1 MHTTPP
7 TLPAAIVEAWGRPA
21 MVIWSRCPVSSL
33 SFYPPFAFCFSAM
46 ALLPPPRACVVLFR
60 RGADGSLRPAE
71 QVEVLGYM
79 RDGAH
84 YSLAPGY
91 RPTAEIFEV
100 RGIRGDLSEM
110 RLLHLEDELA
120 PGEDVQAR
128 GHGRGA
134 DILHWQRVSTP
145 AGASDQA
152 AAAPTAAAVGADSS
166 NHRSDQRKSLEQL
179 LRVHRYHVK
188 CISNTVAGL
197 SQELVKSLC
206 FSARPLS

>member
-179 LRVHRYHVK
+179 LRD
-188 CISNTVAGL
+188 S
-197 SQELVKSLC
+197 
-206 FSARPLS
+206 P